1 MLTAARRRRS
11 EGGQILLMFA
21 LSMAFLIFGLIAV
34 AADLSK
40 LYQEHVR
47 FYDAAEQAAIAGASD
62 VVATCPPRAATCTN
76 QAEEG
81 LPPVI
86 DMSTF
91 QSVCGA
97 VGDAVSG
104 GGTSTLCRSQSV
116 CAPAP
121 SGYAGQPSCTTAAGA
136 PGIDLQEAEATVH
149 GVVQLPIP
157 MPGMGA
163 SFQVSASYAAAPVL
177 GAQQPAA

>member
-1 MLTAARRRRS
+1 MLTASRRQGGA
-11 EGGQILLMFA
+11 GGQILLMFA

-34 AADLSK
+34 AVDLSK
-40 LYQEHVR
+40 LYEEHVR

-62 VVATCPPRAATCTN
+62 VVATCPPVPTTCTN

-81 LPPVI
+81 LPPAI
-86 DMSTF
+86 DAATYQAECST
-91 QSVCGA
+91 

-104 GGTSTLCRSQSV
+104 GGATSCQSPSV

-121 SGYAGQPSCTTAAGA
+121 GGGAGVLSCATASGA
-136 PGIDLQEAEATVH
+136 PGLEVQEVEATVQ
-149 GVVQLPIP
+149 GEVQLPIP
-157 MPGMGA
+157 MPGMVA
-163 SFQVSASYAAAPVL
+163 SFRVSASYSAAPVL

>member
-1 MLTAARRRRS
+1 MSRRRGG

-34 AADLSK
+34 AVDLSK
-40 LYQEHVR
+40 LYEEHVR

-62 VVATCPPRAATCTN
+62 VVATCPAVAATCTN

-81 LPPVI
+81 LPPAI
-86 DMSTF
+86 DPATY
-91 QSVCGA
+91 QAECTT
-97 VGDAVSG
+97 VGDAMSG
-104 GGTSTLCRSQSV
+104 GGATSCRSPSL

-121 SGYAGQPSCTTAAGA
+121 GGGAGALSCLTASGA
-136 PGIDLQEAEATVH
+136 PGIEVQEVEATVQ
-149 GVVQLPIP
+149 GEVELPIP

-163 SFQVSASYAAAPVL
+163 TFQMSASYTAAPVL